1 MIRRATASEL
11 LKLKKVTFDS
21 IARVIRVS
29 VRTEEKRLRS
39 ENFERVSE
47 EVKTLRETAN
57 VVRGRLMSA
66 EEIMEFLKR
75 NDTEIQAKAIR
86 AKSRNTLNAQL
97 TTLKEEAAVEL
108 HELSTALTDGSIRV
122 ALETAMRNGDV
133 EPVESE

>member
-29 VRTEEKRLRS
+29 VRTEEKRLRA
-39 ENFERVSE
+39 ENFKSVSE
-47 EVKTLRETAN
+47 QVNTLRETAS

-86 AKSRNTLNAQL
+86 AKSRNALNAKL

-108 HELSTALTDGSIRV
+108 HDLSTALTDGSIRV